1 MSIMP
6 EQERTV
12 SKKDDA
18 RPPAMN
24 PVCPISFRFP
34 GIFRGFLR
42 FWLDVGL
49 FRGER
54 GGGTGRIRHFE
65 RSYSGFIDR
74 SKREITGDKSKNLSN
89 TTAENGAAPQKIKY
103 HPYGR

>member
-1 MSIMP
+1 MPIMP

-18 RPPAMN
+18 RLPAMN

-34 GIFRGFLR
+34 RIFRCFLR
-42 FWLDVGL
+42 FWLDAGL
-49 FRGER
+49 LCGEQ

-65 RSYSGFIDR
+65 RSYCGFIYR
-74 SKREITGDKSKNLSN
+74 LKREITGGKSKNLSN